1 MEIKEQISNHIL
13 IFTNSLVPVNEIA
26 GMPFRPKRFRYEE
39 CKSYLEGIGKN
50 IGDFYFNKFTPFSW
64 FAYWRDYVL
73 IDIPAFNPHTLE
85 AMFIAQEIDLQTA
98 RLQTC
103 LQKGDYTSF
112 FNLID
117 SRIALETY
125 LKLFPQIPDKDKYRL
140 FWYTFSRC
148 NLKLEDFQPEFIHI
162 IRNYRHSNLK
172 LPYDQ
177 QNYAEIY
184 RGHISDNPVSQSSS
198 WTLDINTAIY
208 FSRQHQVKGRIYRGK
223 IHKNRVVANVKYRN
237 YKEIICSP
245 GDVEE
250 IEEMKFLSL
259 VDLMPELERQGILKL
274 YHNYCPMIKNECFH
288 KPGGIHGISHT
299 RRVLL
304 LSLMLSWMEGLGET
318 DRVLLCQAAL
328 YHDIGRSN
336 DNFDPEHGRE
346 SYQKVLQYG
355 LFNGETESQEIL
367 RFIIENHCISDYKVE
382 RLVKDYKVS
391 DPEHM
396 FKLYLVFKDAD
407 GLDRIRINDLDV
419 KQLRTPSAHKLL
431 LVARELLDD
440 TQGIIGADPCVCP
453 ADH

>member
-1 MEIKEQISNHIL
+1 ML
-13 IFTNSLVPVNEIA
+13 IFTNALVPVNEIA

-85 AMFIAQEIDLQTA
+85 AMFITQEIDLQTT

-117 SRIALETY
+117 RRIALEAY
-125 LKLFPQIPDKDKYRL
+125 LELFPRIPDQDKYRL

-148 NLKLEDFQPEFIHI
+148 NLKLEYFQPEFIHI
-162 IRNYRHSNLK
+162 IQNYRHSKLK
-172 LPYDQ
+172 LPHGH
-177 QNYAEIY
+177 QNYVEIY
-184 RGHISDNPVSQSSS
+184 RGHILDSPISQSSS

-208 FSRQHQVKGRIYRGK
+208 FSRRPQVKGRIYRGK
-223 IHKNRVVANVKYRN
+223 IHKNRVVASVKYRN
-237 YKEIICSP
+237 YKEIICFP
-245 GDVEE
+245 EAVEE
-250 IEEMKFLSL
+250 IEEMHYLSL
-259 VDLMPELERQGILKL
+259 DDLMPDLEHQGIIQQ
-274 YHNYCPMIKNECFH
+274 YQSYCPLINKEYFH
-288 KPGGIHGISHT
+288 KSGGIHGISHT
-299 RRVLL
+299 RRVLFL
-304 LSLMLSWMEGLGET
+304 TLILSWMEGLTET
-318 DRVLLCQAAL
+318 DRGLLCQAAI
-328 YHDIGRSN
+328 YHDIGRTN

-346 SYQKVLQYG
+346 SYKKILQHK
-355 LFNGETESQEIL
+355 LIKTKDQEQEIL
-367 RFIIENHCISDYKVE
+367 RFIIENHCISDRQARQV
-382 RLVKDYKVS
+382 LKDYQVT
-391 DPEHM
+391 DPEHL

-431 LVARELLDD
+431 LVARELLED
-440 TQGIIGADPCVCP
+440 TQGIMRQG
-453 ADH
+453 